1 VPGDLNRESE
11 KGESRTLATKIE
23 VLAELQRVDQSL
35 RENTIAVQSREARV
49 TELEKSLTERRAE
62 ANTAREG
69 LNALTVRQRDLEEKV
84 AAIEHKMKDRRM
96 RLTRIR
102 NDKELG
108 VAKREMEIL
117 KDESSTLET
126 ELLELMQRVEEAT
139 KRVQDFEAGLSTL
152 GAELES
158 EATALKETRKRVG
171 GQIVQDQA
179 RRDDLVGG
187 VEESLRRRYEMI
199 FSRRGGLAVA
209 AVRDGTCRG
218 CHMNLPP
225 QLFNQIQRNVDEIFL
240 CPSCQ
245 RLLYWRPE
253 EDDADE

>member
-1 VPGDLNRESE
+1 M
-11 KGESRTLATKIE
+11 ATKIE

-49 TELEKSLTERRAE
+49 AELERSLGERRAE
-62 ANTAREG
+62 ATTARDG
-69 LNALTVRQRDLEEKV
+69 LNLLTARQRELEEKV

-117 KDESSTLET
+117 KDEASTLET
-126 ELLELMQRVEEAT
+126 ELLELMQRVDEST
-139 KRVQDFEAGLSTL
+139 KKIQDYESGLSTL
-152 GAELES
+152 GTELET
-158 EATALKETRKRVG
+158 EAMALKETRERVG
-171 GQIVQDQA
+171 GQIARDQA
-179 RRDDLVGG
+179 KRNDLVGG
-187 VEESLRRRYEMI
+187 VEEGLRRRYEMI

-225 QLFNQIQRNVDEIFL
+225 QLFIQIQRNVDEIFL

-245 RLLYWRPE
+245 RLLYWR
-253 EDDADE
+253 ADEEQAEE

>member
-1 VPGDLNRESE
+1 LNRESE

-49 TELEKSLTERRAE
+49 AELEKSLTERRAE
-62 ANTAREG
+62 ATTARDG
-69 LNALTVRQRDLEEKV
+69 LNALTARQRELEEKV
-84 AAIEHKMKDRRM
+84 SSIEHRLKDKRM

-117 KDESSTLET
+117 KDESGTLET
-126 ELLELMQRVEEAT
+126 ELLEIMGKVEEST
-139 KRVQDFEAGLSTL
+139 KKVEEFEAALATL
-152 GAELES
+152 NAELET
-158 EATALKETRKRVG
+158 EATGLKETRERVG
-171 GQIVQDQA
+171 GQIAQDQA
-179 RRDDLVGG
+179 RRTDLVGG

-225 QLFNQIQRNVDEIFL
+225 QLFNQIQRHIDEIFL

-253 EDDADE
+253 EEAVEE

>member
-1 VPGDLNRESE
+1 MSRESE

-35 RENTIAVQSREARV
+35 RENTIAVQSREVRV
-49 TELEKSLTERRAE
+49 AELEKTLGDRRAE
-62 ANTAREG
+62 ATTARDG
-69 LNALTVRQRDLEEKV
+69 LNGLTARQRDLEDKV

-117 KDESSTLET
+117 KDEAGTLET

-139 KRVQDFEAGLSTL
+139 KKVTEFEAGLSSL
-152 GAELES
+152 GTELEG
-158 EATALKETRKRVG
+158 EATALKETRERVG
-171 GQIVQDQA
+171 GQIAKDQA
-179 RRDDLVGG
+179 RRNDLAGG

-225 QLFNQIQRNVDEIFL
+225 QLFIQIQRNVDEIFL

-253 EDDADE
+253 EEDEAAE